1 MLIRSKTL
9 VLQGTPPHHTDIS
22 PPARGANCP
31 HNTWLSYSVDGCPWV
46 QMYHVA
52 LSTNP
57 SFYGKYQGQH
67 QFNPLQM
74 PTNSKRAGSE
84 VIRGFDDYP
93 GCRLVS
99 EREGQEREGM
109 CVFPLLWLVFQMSQ
123 KVRDGKK

>member
-9 VLQGTPPHHTDIS
+9 VLQGTAPITLTSAHL
-22 PPARGANCP
+22 PAGPTAP
-31 HNTWLSYSVDGCPWV
+31 TTLDCPWV
-46 QMYHVA
+46 QMYHIA

-74 PTNSKRAGSE
+74 LTNSKRAGSE

-109 CVFPLLWLVFQMSQ
+109 CASPLLWLAIQMSQ
-123 KVRDGKK
+123 EVRGCKE